1 MSDSVLGISAHYHD
15 SAAALVVDGQ
25 IRSAAQEERFTRRRH
40 DAAFPAAAVQYCL
53 DEAKMDLADIAAVAY
68 YENPRLKFHRVLATY
83 AAQAPVGFRLF
94 RDTFPEWAGRKVRM
108 TRLVRDQLAA
118 LDRGAVPQVVCLT
131 HHESHAA
138 SAFYP
143 SPYESAA
150 VLCID
155 GVGEWATTTIW
166 HGQAG
171 SLSPV
176 AQLRFP
182 HSLGFLYSSFTYYCG
197 FKVDSGEYKLMG
209 LAPYGRPVYAPLIRE
224 HLIDVKADGSFRLN
238 MRYFDFLQGEK
249 MIGPAFER
257 LLGGPRRMPEGP
269 LTEREFDL
277 AASVQ
282 QVTEEVVIALAR
294 TAQRMT
300 GETKLCLAGG
310 VALNCVANGR
320 LVREGVFEE
329 VWVQP
334 AAGDAGGALGAALGV
349 AARRGDVRRH
359 LGTGHDAMQ
368 GSRLGPAFEDSE
380 IQEFLCREQLPH
392 AEVDEGELCQQV
404 AAEIADGKVV
414 GWFQGRMEFGPRALG
429 ARSILGDP
437 RNPEMQS
444 VMNLK
449 IKFRESFRPFAPAV
463 LAEHVE
469 QYFQLKQDSPYMML
483 VAEVSEGIRL
493 PAADTAGKWG
503 LDLLKSPRSGLPA
516 VTHVDYSAR
525 VQTVGP
531 EAEPRYRALLEA
543 FYERTGC
550 AVLVNTSFNV
560 RGEPIV
566 CSPQEAYA
574 CFMRTN
580 IDTLVLGTAVLHKAD
595 QPPWQESGDW
605 RAEIPLD

>member
-1 MSDSVLGISAHYHD
+1 MADPVLGISAHYHD
-15 SAAALVVDGQ
+15 SAAALVVDGR
-25 IRSAAQEERFTRRRH
+25 ITAAAQEERFTRRRH
-40 DAAFPAAAVQYCL
+40 DAAFPAHAVSYCL
-53 DEAKMDLADIAAVAY
+53 DEAGLDLADIGTVAY
-68 YENPRLKFHRVLATY
+68 YENPRLKFGRILATY
-83 AAQAPVGFRLF
+83 AAQAPAGFRLF
-94 RDTFPEWAGRKVRM
+94 RETFPEWAGRKVRLS
-108 TRLVRDQLAA
+108 RLVRDELAA
-118 LDRGAVPQVVCLT
+118 LGRGPVPPVAALT

-150 VLCID
+150 VLCVD
-155 GVGEWATTTIW
+155 GVGEWATTSIW
-166 HGQAG
+166 HGRDG

-176 AQLRFP
+176 AELRFP

-209 LAPYGRPVYAPLIRE
+209 LAPYGRPVYASLIRE
-224 HLIDVKADGSFRLN
+224 HLIDLKPDGSFRLN
-238 MRYFDFLQGEK
+238 LRYFDFLQGQQ
-249 MIGPAFER
+249 MIGTAFEQ
-257 LLGGPRRMPEGP
+257 LFGGPRRLPEGA

-282 QVTEEVVIALAR
+282 QVTEEVVVALAR
-294 TAQRMT
+294 TAQQLT
-300 GETKLCLAGG
+300 GETRLCLAGG

-320 LVREGVFEE
+320 LVSEGVVEQ

-349 AARRGDVRRH
+349 AARRGDVRQH
-359 LGTGHDAMQ
+359 LGTGQDAMQ
-368 GSRLGPAFEDSE
+368 GARLGPAFEDAE
-380 IQEFLCREQLPH
+380 IREFLRHEGLPFS
-392 AEVDEGELCQQV
+392 EVDEPELGARV

-429 ARSILGDP
+429 ARSLIGDP

-463 LAEHVE
+463 LAEHAE
-469 QYFQLKQDSPYMML
+469 RYFQLKQESPYMLL
-483 VAEVSEGIRL
+483 VAEVSDDLRL
-493 PAADTAGKWG
+493 PAAETEGKRG
-503 LDLLKSPRSGLPA
+503 LDLLKTARSTLPA
-516 VTHVDYSAR
+516 ITHVDNSAR

-543 FYERTGC
+543 FHDLTGC
-550 AVLVNTSFNV
+550 AVLINTSFNV

-566 CSPQEAYA
+566 RTPQEAYA

-580 IDTLVLGTAVLHKAD
+580 IDTLVLGTAVLHKGD
-595 QPPWQESGDW
+595 QPPWHESGDW
-605 RAEIPLD
+605 RTEIPLD